1 MHTRAIGNVL
11 EDGDKYTMNETVEWD
26 KWLADE
32 DSVHPLA
39 PEGYDDDAAR
49 VRVRALWHQLKSVI
63 TTHEVRAASTEL
75 YQDSTG
81 MAGYRVSA
89 KGDTAPLAS
98 SLAWILLSH
107 FGNLATVKDCEDFQ
121 LLAKIRCVT
130 EDFGL
135 RYIPYDYAAGKTYN
149 GKCAAL
155 VGFSW
160 ANRYFSL
167 IVNFNDEVA
176 LSDSDAPL

>member
-1 MHTRAIGNVL
+1 MT
-11 EDGDKYTMNETVEWD
+11 ETVKWD
-26 KWLADE
+26 KWLTDE
-32 DSVHPLA
+32 DSAHSLE

-49 VRVRALWHQLKSVI
+49 VLVRALWYQLKSVI

-81 MAGYRVSA
+81 MAGYRVTA

-98 SLAWILLSH
+98 PLAWILLSH
-107 FGNLATVKDCEDFQ
+107 FGNLATVKECEDLE
-121 LLAKIRCVT
+121 LLSKIRGVLK
-130 EDFGL
+130 DFGL
-135 RYIPYDYAAGKTYN
+135 RYIPYDYVASRTYN
-149 GKCAAL
+149 GKSAAL

-167 IVNFNDEVA
+167 IVDFNDKVVV
-176 LSDSDAPL
+176 SDGELPL